1 MTLDPAIAKA
11 LSHPLR
17 VRILER
23 LEEEDA
29 SPASL
34 SRQMDDVALGL
45 IAYHVKVLEESGFL
59 ELIET
64 RPRRGAVEHIY
75 RAKPIGGLE
84 LRGVPRS
91 LRGSIS
97 ATTLQRFI
105 DASVAALQ
113 EGTIDRRDDAV
124 LNTMT
129 IGVDEIGWREAVE
142 LGRRMWA
149 EFHRIHA
156 ESHERAAASGGDFAA
171 LMSVVVGIAGFEAAN
186 SRRPTAQ

>member
-17 VRILER
+17 VRILEM
-23 LEEEDA
+23 LEDEDG

-34 SRQMDDVALGL
+34 SKQMEDVALGL
-45 IAYHVKVLEESGFL
+45 VAYHVKVLEESGFL
-59 ELIET
+59 ELVET

-75 RAKPIGGLE
+75 RAKPIGALE
-84 LRGVPRS
+84 LRGIPRS
-91 LRGSIS
+91 LRGSVT

-105 DASVAALQ
+105 DASVAAL
-113 EGTIDRRDDAV
+113 EAGTIDGRDDAV

-129 IGVDEIGWREAVE
+129 IGVDETGWKEAVE
-142 LGRRMWA
+142 IGRAMWT

-156 ESHERAAASGGDFAA
+156 ESHERAASGGGGDFEA
-171 LMSVVVGIAGFEAAN
+171 LMSVVVGIAGFEAADGR
-186 SRRPTAQ
+186 SPAA